1 MSTIYATY
9 IDGEEL
15 EITIHADGKVELDGE
30 CFEVDLQHISNE
42 SVYSMIVQGQSHEV
56 FTMFENGIWRIL
68 IDGERHEVE
77 VEDERTKRLK
87 GLSGSDKQLVGDIQ
101 VKAPMPGLV
110 VKVMVEPGEQ
120 IEENQ
125 PLVILEAMKMENELR
140 APRSGIVKE
149 VRIKP
154 QEIVALQQVLLI
166 LGNESKNESE

>member
-15 EITIHADGKVELDGE
+15 EITIHADGRVELDGE
-30 CFEVDLQHISNE
+30 CFEVDLQHISNDV
-42 SVYSMIVQGQSHEV
+42 VYSMIIQGRSHEV
-56 FTMFENGIWRIL
+56 FTMFEDGIWRIL

-87 GLSGSDKQLVGDIQ
+87 ALSGSDKQLVGDIQ

-110 VKVMVEPGEQ
+110 VKVLVETGEVVNQ
-120 IEENQ
+120 NQ

-140 APRSGIVKE
+140 APRAGMVKE
-149 VRIKP
+149 IRIKP
-154 QEIVALQQVLLI
+154 QETVALQQVLLI
-166 LGNESKNESE
+166 LGNDSE